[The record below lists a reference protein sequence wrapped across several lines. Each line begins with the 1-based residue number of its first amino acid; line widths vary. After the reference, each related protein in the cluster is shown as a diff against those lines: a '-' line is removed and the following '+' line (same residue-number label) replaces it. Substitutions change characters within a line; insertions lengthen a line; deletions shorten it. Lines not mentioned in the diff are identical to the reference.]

1 MQGLTELFWRPIP
14 DVRKQERPRFLF
26 FAVLA
31 TSISLAQT
39 LGLTGAEA
47 LFMAEFGAKYLPVTI
62 IGGSLA
68 TVMGF
73 IAYAAR
79 VGEVRN
85 DSLFVQMLIGAG
97 IALIGATA
105 GLSLELRGVSVF
117 LICFFFVTQAIFVNH
132 LWTFTTDYF
141 DTVAS
146 KRLVPLF
153 TIGASVGGVI
163 GGVLAAGISGVIGPN
178 SLIAGWA
185 LFLLAAAVLI
195 RVGRPRLRRWGP
207 IGVEEADETSVEGIR
222 GAVRF
227 MRVSTLGRALLVSAI
242 GMILAVV
249 VARYMWL
256 DTFAQRF
263 PDPAELA
270 WFIGLFLAATN
281 VIEIA
286 IEMVITPWLIRRAGV
301 PSANLVHPILTLLS
315 FGGLAYQYNLVSGA
329 IARMNGEMFENALA
343 NPIRALLCNAIP
355 LRFRG
360 RVRAFLEGIV
370 VYAGMSIGGGV
381 LWILGNPDPLW
392 LAFAGASASAIYLF
406 ANVLVRREYMR
417 TLVSELRAGRLD
429 LADLG
434 EEVGSWEAARLAEL
448 WEQLLRKE
456 QERPSRSLLKLI
468 PNLAARRILEP
479 LQRAATHHSVEVRRS
494 CVTALASTGE
504 REVVPTLVSSLD
516 DADHRVRLAAMRGLI
531 QLGSGALTEE
541 RVRELLRDSDPLIR
555 AEAARRA
562 GAEFWA
568 TLEKMIASPDADE
581 SVAALTTAP
590 PELLAA
596 AKCRVF
602 DADPAVRAAALECVA
617 RIATELP
624 IGFREACEALADVDH
639 RVRRA
644 AVLLLA
650 NYAGD
655 DAIEALASAMADPSN
670 EVQFAAES
678 VLGSLGEQSTEA
690 VVGYLEDQ
698 AERTVSCAL
707 RVVARCCPEDS
718 TAILH
723 RALRSRILELWYWVI
738 ASERLK
744 SREDLANRFLLAAYS
759 DGVARNQRLA
769 FRILEVLEGPG
780 IVRNVEKALRF
791 GSIRSRGDALEVLSH
806 LGDRKSTHLLVT
818 FLHTSSP
825 IEDRIEAV
833 RKVISVPDEPQ
844 KLIAASRSSQA
855 RWIRMAAQA
864 CDSPP
869 GGSPE
874 EGSMERLLALKEISL
889 FKDLSLDQLEAVHQ
903 ITTEVEYLP
912 GEVIVKQGDRG
923 DQLYLL
929 LEGRV
934 RVFKNHGASN
944 EETLRDLTAGS
955 YFGEMAILGGG
966 ERLATIV
973 TLERSHLVSL
983 DGNSLREL
991 LIHMPE
997 ISFEIFRV
1005 LVDRVR
1011 AAEGRA

>member
-1 MQGLTELFWRPIP
+1 MQGLTDLFWRPIP
-14 DVRKQERPRFLF
+14 DVRMQERPRFLF
-26 FAVLA
+26 FAALA
-31 TSISLAQT
+31 TAISLAQT

-47 LFMAEFGAKYLPVTI
+47 LFMAELGARYLPVTI

-68 TVMGF
+68 TVIVF
-73 IAYAAR
+73 VAYAAR
-79 VGEVRN
+79 VGDARN
-85 DSLFVQMLIGAG
+85 DNLFIQMLIGAG
-97 IALIGATA
+97 VVLIGATA
-105 GLSLELRGVSVF
+105 GLSLDLRGVSIF

-141 DTVAS
+141 DTVTS
-146 KRLVPLF
+146 KRLLPLF

-163 GGVLAAGISGVIGPN
+163 GGLLAAGISGVMGPN

-185 LFLLAAAVLI
+185 LFLFAAAVLI
-195 RVGRPRLRRWGP
+195 RVGRSRLRGWGP

-227 MRVSTLGRALLVSAI
+227 MRVSTLGRALLVSAV
-242 GMILAVV
+242 GMILALV

-256 DTFAQRF
+256 DAFAQRF

-281 VIEIA
+281 VIEIV
-286 IEMVITPWLIRRAGV
+286 IEMVITPWLIRNAGV
-301 PSANLVHPILTLLS
+301 PSANLVHPVLTLLS
-315 FGGLAYQYNLVSGA
+315 FGGLAFQYNIVSGA
-329 IARMNGEMFENALA
+329 IARMNGEMLENALA

-355 LRFRG
+355 MRFRG

-381 LWILGNPDPLW
+381 LWLLGNPDPLL
-392 LAFAGASASAIYLF
+392 LALAGASASAIYLI

-417 TLVSELRAGRLD
+417 TLISELTAGRLD

-448 WEQLLRKE
+448 WETLISQE
-456 QERPSRSLLKLI
+456 DERPSRSLLI
-468 PNLAARRILEP
+468 
-479 LQRAATHHSVEVRRS
+479 
-494 CVTALASTGE
+494 
-504 REVVPTLVSSLD
+504 PTLVSSLD
-516 DADHRVRLAAMRGLI
+516 DADHRVRLAAMRGLM
-531 QLGSGALTEE
+531 QLGDEALTEE
-541 RVRELLRDSDPLIR
+541 RTRELVHDPDPLIR

-562 GAEFWA
+562 GAEFLVA
-568 TLEKMIASPDADE
+568 LEEMIASPDANE
-581 SVAALTTAP
+581 SIAALTTAP
-590 PELLAA
+590 PQLLEA
-596 AKCRVF
+596 AKRRVF
-602 DADPAVRAAALECVA
+602 DADPEVRAAALECLA

-624 IGFREACEALADVDH
+624 IEFDEVCEALANADH

-644 AVLLLA
+644 AILLLA
-650 NYAGD
+650 NYDGD

-678 VLGSLGEQSTEA
+678 VLSSLGDESTEA
-690 VVGYLEDQ
+690 VIGYLEGQ

-723 RALRSRILELWYWVI
+723 RALRSRIRELWYWVI
-738 ASERLK
+738 ASERLR
-744 SREDLANRFLLAAYS
+744 SGEGLANRFLLAAYS

-769 FRILEVLEGPG
+769 FRILELLEGSD

-791 GSIRSRGDALEVLSH
+791 GSVRSLGDALEVLSH
-806 LGDRKSTHLLVT
+806 LGDRTSTHLLVT
-818 FLHTSSP
+818 FLHESSP
-825 IEDRIEAV
+825 LEDRIEAV
-833 RKVISVPDEPQ
+833 RKFISVPDEPQ
-844 KLIAASRSSQA
+844 KLIAASRLSQA

-869 GGSPE
+869 GESQE
-874 EGSMERLLALKEISL
+874 EEIMERLLALKEISL

-903 ITTEVEYLP
+903 ITTEEEYLP
-912 GEVIVKQGDRG
+912 GEVIVQQGDRG

-929 LEGRV
+929 LAGRV
-934 RVFKNHGASN
+934 RVFKNHKSPN
-944 EETLRDLTAGS
+944 EEHLRDLTSGS

-973 TLERSHLVSL
+973 TLEHSHLVSL

-991 LIHMPE
+991 LMHMPE

-1011 AAEGRA
+1011 AAEG